1 MNVQNYLLNIVASVK
16 YVFGLTLMLGV
27 LGACGGGGA
36 GGGQGSIG
44 GSTGGMS
51 GGQPQDPSTAAIH
64 SNMEVNYPNEQSSL
78 NSSVTTCFREAAPG
92 GEIGR
97 CMKHSASQTENP
109 QN

>member
-1 MNVQNYLLNIVASVK
+1 MEAPAEVRGQLVGQPAGCL
-16 YVFGLTLMLGV
+16 GLK
-27 LGACGGGGA
+27 
-36 GGGQGSIG
+36 
-44 GSTGGMS
+44 
-51 GGQPQDPSTAAIH
+51 PQDPSTAAIH